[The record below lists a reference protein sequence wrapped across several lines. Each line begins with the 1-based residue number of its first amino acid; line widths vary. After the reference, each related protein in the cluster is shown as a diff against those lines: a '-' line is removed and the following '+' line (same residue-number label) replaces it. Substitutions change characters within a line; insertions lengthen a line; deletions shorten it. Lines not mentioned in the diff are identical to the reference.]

1 MTNTELKA
9 QIDSQV
15 TNKTAQKSI
24 TASQVG
30 VNTKAV
36 VDYVD
41 QQVGIFNEVKLLLSQ
56 SATSAPTAIVARNNF
71 SANPTYSRVSAGKF
85 NIIMPSGSLTG
96 KTLICHATSST
107 DTPLRLSINQTGAS
121 TIGLW
126 ALDSSGAFTDN
137 LTEISITIQAY

>member
-1 MTNTELKA
+1 MTNTVLKA

-15 TNKTAQKSI
+15 TNETAQKSV
-24 TASQVG
+24 TAAEVG
-30 VNTKAV
+30 GNMKAV

-41 QQVGIFNEVKLLLSQ
+41 QQVGIYNEVKLLLSQ
-56 SATSAPTAIVARNNF
+56 AGSSAPTTIVAVNNF

-85 NIIMPSGSLTG
+85 NIIMPSGSLTS

-121 TIGLW
+121 TIGLH
-126 ALDSSGAFTDN
+126 AFNSSGVFTDD